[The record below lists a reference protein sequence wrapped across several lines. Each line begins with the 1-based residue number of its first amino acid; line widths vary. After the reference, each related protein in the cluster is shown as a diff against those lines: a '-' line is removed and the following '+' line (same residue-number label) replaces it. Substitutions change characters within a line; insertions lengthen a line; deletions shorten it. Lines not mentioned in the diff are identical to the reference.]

1 MVPTANNLDVLLNAV
16 VLKIAARSER
26 VKRTKVAI
34 VHYGTY
40 IHCAGVHVYREDA
53 KKSKEL
59 LLNKVNMARRIMMY
73 RATLEAGIHRK
84 ERRYV
89 APLISQPQQLNPWE
103 WQEWLTMLRSGAN
116 IDALLERFGLVRM
129 TSLDAK
135 ELAIANAMASKVTV
149 NPEINIQC
157 PTINNTQTASP
168 NISFSPSTTMSPNH
182 ILHGGHGMHAEAPTP
197 SSQMHTMGSA
207 AGMLLQCPLLT
218 VSITSILPTL
228 HRPLL
233 PSLLPRPAT
242 LFLVIRCRNL
252 TPPQHLLRK
261 RLRNR
266 TDRDAF
272 PTSFLS
278 CDHSKACRLS

>member
-1 MVPTANNLDVLLNAV
+1 MVPTANNLDVLLDAV

-149 NPEINIQC
+149 NPEINIQG

-197 SSQMHTMGSA
+197 SSQMHIMGSA
-207 AGMLLQCPLLT
+207 AGYAAAMPPAHSFNNQYPAYPPPAPAAQFAPPPGYPVPGYPLPQFD
-218 VSITSILPTL
+218 SA
-228 HRPLL
+228 
-233 PSLLPRPAT
+233 PAS
-242 LFLVIRCRNL
+242 
-252 TPPQHLLRK
+252 PPQAPQK
-261 RLRNR
+261 PN
-266 TDRDAF
+266 
-272 PTSFLS
+272 
-278 CDHSKACRLS
+278 